1 MRKEH
6 DEKLIKSSMHG
17 LRKEMRQKKQEFETL
32 FVKRWLCVIANNQR
46 IIKLRSKL
54 EELHSGKRKHQSHT
68 HNEKRKKQSR
78 DNDGQIEENEES
90 RRKNMAGIV
99 ILRFLTRCVEKT
111 RGKKLLKAYTV
122 LFRVARRFVRL
133 VKMRKQQR
141 AIDLIKLFVED
152 QSSSAMFQIMKRY
165 RYNVIKCQRF
175 YRAFRRCKHSRI
187 VALSLRWSTLEAEY
201 GRYIQEKRRNEL
213 KGKILALKEKGA
225 EEGLDRLSIHQRVLK
240 REQDGIPED
249 PGDLYLGEENAAH
262 LDYHLLKGLENIVDK
277 AAPKNNAPVSFN
289 IRFEML
295 HRFLTRIRRKHDQR
309 VHKLKKEMAF
319 RRTIVTVDDLK
330 VAMTPNVSITEAISM
345 REESPLPAFYIYSKV
360 TRQQM
365 LNLVKEGHRY
375 ERKFEKIEGGFQST
389 LYPLPFVKSFFKAR
403 AQAKKR
409 KWQSS
414 YQM

>member
-1 MRKEH
+1 MCR
-6 DEKLIKSSMHG
+6 
-17 LRKEMRQKKQEFETL
+17 
-32 FVKRWLCVIANNQR
+32 
-46 IIKLRSKL
+46 
-54 EELHSGKRKHQSHT
+54 
-68 HNEKRKKQSR
+68 
-78 DNDGQIEENEES
+78 
-90 RRKNMAGIV
+90 
-99 ILRFLTRCVEKT
+99 KT

-201 GRYIQEKRRNEL
+201 GRYIQEKRQNEL
-213 KGKILALKEKGA
+213 KGKILALKDKGA

-240 REQDGIPED
+240 RERDGIPED

-309 VHKLKKEMAF
+309 VYKLKKEMAF
-319 RRTIVTVDDLK
+319 RRTIL
-330 VAMTPNVSITEAISM
+330 
-345 REESPLPAFYIYSKV
+345 
-360 TRQQM
+360 
-365 LNLVKEGHRY
+365 
-375 ERKFEKIEGGFQST
+375 
-389 LYPLPFVKSFFKAR
+389 
-403 AQAKKR
+403 
-409 KWQSS
+409 
-414 YQM
+414 